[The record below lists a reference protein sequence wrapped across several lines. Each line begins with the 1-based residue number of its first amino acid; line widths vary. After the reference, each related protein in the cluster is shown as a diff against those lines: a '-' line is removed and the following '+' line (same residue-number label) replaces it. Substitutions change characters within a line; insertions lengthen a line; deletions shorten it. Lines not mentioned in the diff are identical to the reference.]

1 MTFLPT
7 SHHSSE
13 GRALP
18 PRDRHVGRRL
28 SSSHHSLCGRG
39 HWKRPKGPSAPAPSF
54 CTEEDECCPVT
65 GLVTGPPLGSRAA
78 AGLLQPRS
86 ATQVGGVTA
95 PRAAALSADE
105 PVLAGGVSRR
115 HRAQR
120 EPELAGAACRGARH
134 APADTPSEGVWR
146 AAPFQGAPVTPRLPS
161 GHRTHSEA
169 FSWRR

>member
-1 MTFLPT
+1 MSAGGCHRAITRCVG
-7 SHHSSE
+7 E
-13 GRALP
+13 GTG
-18 PRDRHVGRRL
+18 RDL
-28 SSSHHSLCGRG
+28 RG
-39 HWKRPKGPSAPAPSF
+39 HLHQHPHSVPRKTSAVLSPAWSQGRHWA
-54 CTEEDECCPVT
+54 V
-65 GLVTGPPLGSRAA
+65 GLRLGSCSH
-78 AGLLQPRS
+78 GVP
-86 ATQVGGVTA
+86 TQVGGVTA